1 MTTQRKTRIPAQLL
15 LLLALIILPALFY
28 TGYEISRLDEEEAQI
43 AALYERQLDAIL
55 FSVNQHAWDV
65 SDGWIDALE
74 RATEEL
80 DLPPRLAQQASVR
93 FAMRLDSATMNSQV
107 LRHGDESV
115 ADITRD
121 TGLQTQLR
129 DSLSANTDMLTRLGR
144 LRRSGYRKIEALQ
157 LPRPASASLLALV
170 SATDIT
176 ASGSTASGNPVAYLA
191 LCLEPETFIREVLG
205 PKFRDLAGETEFV
218 LTCTEASSGRVVV
231 TTGGAIVTADGA
243 GVTTGDAMDS
253 VTAAPEQSRRLW
265 LFPDFTIGIRLQGQS
280 IEHLAKARSRT
291 SIILFS
297 TVGAL
302 LLAGAWLLY
311 RNFRRE
317 LQLAEMKTDFV
328 SNVSHEL
335 KTPLALIRMYAET
348 LEMGRITDVD
358 ARQEYLGIIVKETGR
373 LTQLIN
379 NILAFSRIE
388 SGRKQYRL
396 ARLDLVRAVHEVLG
410 VYRFHL
416 EHEGFRLHVVDGKAL
431 PEILADEDAVA
442 EALPEILADEDA
454 VAEALLNLLDN
465 AMKYGGEGKDI
476 TVRTGGDAAE
486 VWVEVEDNGI
496 GIPLPLQKKI
506 FEKFYRVSEGLVH
519 TAKGSGLGLA
529 LVDHIMRGHNG
540 RVDLRSTPG
549 EGSRF
554 RLVFPAAAREKG
566 ELHGTHS
573 DH

>member
-1 MTTQRKTRIPAQLL
+1 MATQSKTRIPAQLL
-15 LLLALIILPALFY
+15 LLLALILLPALFY
-28 TGYEISRLDEEEAQI
+28 TGYELSRLGEEEAQI

-65 SDGWIDALE
+65 SGGWIDALE
-74 RATEEL
+74 RDA
-80 DLPPRLAQQASVR
+80 DAPALPSRLSQQASVR
-93 FAMRLDSATMNSQV
+93 FAMRLDSTASNPEM
-107 LRHGDESV
+107 LRHADESP
-115 ADITRD
+115 ADAQRD
-121 TGLQTQLR
+121 TDVLVQLR
-129 DSLSANTDMLTRLGR
+129 DSIAANADMLAR
-144 LRRSGYRKIEALQ
+144 LRRLRSSGYRKIDALQ
-157 LPRPASASLLALV
+157 LPRSTSVSLLALI
-170 SATDIT
+170 SAADETMSGIT
-176 ASGSTASGNPVAYLA
+176 GSGNPVAYLV

-205 PKFRDLAGETEFV
+205 PKFRDLAGTAEFV
-218 LTCTEASSGRVVV
+218 LTCSEASSGRVVV
-231 TTGGAIVTADGA
+231 TTGGEMGSE
-243 GVTTGDAMDS
+243 TT
-253 VTAAPEQSRRLW
+253 APEQSRPLW

-291 SIILFS
+291 SIILFAA
-297 TVGAL
+297 VGVL

-317 LQLAEMKTDFV
+317 LQLADMKTDFV

-348 LEMGRITDVD
+348 LEMGRISDAD
-358 ARQEYLGIIVKETGR
+358 ARQEYLGIIVRETER

-396 ARLDLVRAVHEVLG
+396 TRMDLTGAVREVLG

-416 EHEGFRLHVVDGKAL
+416 EHEGYRLHVV
-431 PEILADEDAVA
+431 ESET
-442 EALPEILADEDA
+442 LPEILADEDA

-476 TVRTGGDAAE
+476 TVRTGSSTEEA
-486 VWVEVEDNGI
+486 WVEVEDNGI

-554 RLVFPAAAREKG
+554 RLVFPAAARDIGEK
-566 ELHGTHS
+566 HGTHS

>member
-1 MTTQRKTRIPAQLL
+1 MATQSKTRIPAQLL
-15 LLLALIILPALFY
+15 LLLALILLPALFY
-28 TGYEISRLDEEEAQI
+28 TGYEISRLGEEEAQI

-65 SDGWIDALE
+65 SGGWIDALE
-74 RATEEL
+74 RETDVRA
-80 DLPPRLAQQASVR
+80 LPPRLSQQASVR
-93 FAMRLDSATMNSQV
+93 FAMRLDSAASNPEM
-107 LRHGDESV
+107 LRHADETP
-115 ADITRD
+115 ADAQRD
-121 TGLQTQLR
+121 TNVLVQLR
-129 DSLSANTDMLTRLGR
+129 DSIAANADMLAR
-144 LRRSGYRKIEALQ
+144 LRRLRSSGYRKIDALQ
-157 LPRPASASLLALV
+157 LPRSTSVSLLALI
-170 SATDIT
+170 SAADETMPGI
-176 ASGSTASGNPVAYLA
+176 SESGNPVAYLV

-205 PKFRDLAGETEFV
+205 QKFRDLAGNAEFV
-218 LTCTEASSGRVVV
+218 LTCSEASSGRAVV
-231 TTGGAIVTADGA
+231 TTGGAMGS
-243 GVTTGDAMDS
+243 VTT
-253 VTAAPEQSRRLW
+253 APEQSRRLW

-291 SIILFS
+291 SIILF
-297 TVGAL
+297 TAVGVL

-317 LQLAEMKTDFV
+317 LQLADMKTDFV

-348 LEMGRITDVD
+348 LEMGRISDAD
-358 ARQEYLGIIVKETGR
+358 ARQEYLGIIVKETER

-396 ARLDLVRAVHEVLG
+396 TRMDLNYAVREVLG

-416 EHEGFRLHVVDGKAL
+416 EHEGYRLHVVEGD
-431 PEILADEDAVA
+431 
-442 EALPEILADEDA
+442 ALPEILADEDA

-476 TVRTGGDAAE
+476 TVRTGGSAEE

-554 RLVFPAAAREKG
+554 RLVFPVAAREKG
-566 ELHGTHS
+566 EKHGTHS

>member
-1 MTTQRKTRIPAQLL
+1 MAMQSKTRIPAQLL
-15 LLLALIILPALFY
+15 LLLALIVLPALIY
-28 TGYEISRLDEEEAQI
+28 TGYEISRLGEEEAQI

-65 SDGWIDALE
+65 SGGWIDALE
-74 RATEEL
+74 RESDAPA
-80 DLPPRLAQQASVR
+80 LPPRLSQQASVR
-93 FAMRLDSATMNSQV
+93 FALRLDTAASHPEM
-107 LRHGDESV
+107 LRHADEV
-115 ADITRD
+115 PTDAVRD
-121 TGLQTQLR
+121 TGVLAQLR
-129 DSLSANTDMLTRLGR
+129 DSIAANAGMLARLGR
-144 LRRSGYRKIEALQ
+144 LRSSGYRKIESLQ
-157 LPRPASASLLALV
+157 LPRAASASLLALV
-170 SATDIT
+170 SATDGSISGVP
-176 ASGSTASGNPVAYLA
+176 ASGRAAAYLV

-205 PKFRDLAGETEFV
+205 PKFRDLAGGTDFV
-218 LTCTEASSGRVVV
+218 LTCTEASSGRVIA
-231 TTGGAIVTADGA
+231 TTGGATD
-243 GVTTGDAMDS
+243 T
-253 VTAAPEQSRRLW
+253 VTAAPEQTRRLW
-265 LFPDFTIGIRLQGQS
+265 LFPDFTIGIRLQGRS

-297 TVGAL
+297 AVGVL

-317 LQLAEMKTDFV
+317 LQLADMKTDFV

-348 LEMGRITDVD
+348 LEMGRIPD
-358 ARQEYLGIIVKETGR
+358 ADTRQEYLGIIVKETER

-396 ARLDLVRAVHEVLG
+396 TRMDLNAAVREVLG

-416 EHEGFRLHVVDGKAL
+416 EHEGFRLHVVEG
-431 PEILADEDAVA
+431 
-442 EALPEILADEDA
+442 EAPAAILADEDA

-465 AMKYGGEGKDI
+465 AMKYSGEGKDI
-476 TVRTGGDAAE
+476 TVRTSGSAE
-486 VWVEVEDNGI
+486 EAWVEVEDNGI

-554 RLVFPAAAREKG
+554 RLVFPAAAHDKG
-566 ELHGTHS
+566 EKHGTHS